1 MLTIL
6 LPNNLTTCCLSLVV
20 ECRSCYCCCSWCCCC
35 LLTCRRC
42 SCCCCQA
49 NKQPFV
55 GPKSKLHPCRQSHWL
70 MPMLSP
76 VLAKIPQ
83 IRKAEKQ
90 LENRK
95 LNYHKIVTAG
105 AAATWLK
112 SSRVE
117 SFENRVT
124 FHKFAWFNNMTASCV
139 NLQTVSVCWW
149 GWIGKNPNWIAIERD
164 RKRRRGSEMEEANSF
179 GNWIELPES
188 IRCCTSLRQ
197 PSQLP
202 IAATNDPLLYEVLSI
217 AYQWRRFR
225 FYPLIC
231 SAIKM
236 LIEIAARLSSR
247 AAAAPEN
254 QTSCW

>member
-20 ECRSCYCCCSWCCCC
+20 ECRSCCYCCRCIRCCCC

-42 SCCCCQA
+42 SCCCRQA
-49 NKQPFV
+49 NKEPFV

-70 MPMLSP
+70 MPTLSP

-95 LNYHKIVTAG
+95 PNYHKIVTAG
-105 AAATWLK
+105 AAAARLESSLSKIAWHFINSHDLIIWPPPMSTW
-112 SSRVE
+112 
-117 SFENRVT
+117 
-124 FHKFAWFNNMTASCV
+124 
-139 NLQTVSVCWW
+139 LQTVSLWW
-149 GWIGKNPNWIAIERD
+149 GWIGKNSNWIEVERD
-164 RKRRRGSEMEEANSF
+164 IYKETGKGANSF

-188 IRCCTSLRQ
+188 IRDCSFLGQ
-197 PSQLP
+197 PSPLP